1 MEFRISSP
9 CRIVVCGDSISAGI
23 VLDESRNRY
32 VKSSEGFVS
41 ILQNSLNGAI
51 TNISRFGNTVVTALP
66 RLKKDICR
74 EKPDIV
80 LIELGGNDC
89 DYRWEQVAEDPAGC
103 HLPATDVRLFAS
115 NLTGIIE
122 SLRKSGI
129 APVLT
134 SLPPID
140 ADRYFRWISRSGT
153 ETAEKIMQWLGSVTR
168 IYWWQEKYNAAV
180 LKVAESTQT
189 VWIDLRSAF
198 LDTPD
203 FRRYLCGDGIH
214 PNKEGH
220 QLISRTISDF
230 LHSRYPALLK
240 PSSPASV

>member
-1 MEFRISSP
+1 MKPEISSP

-23 VLDESRNRY
+23 VLDEKRNRY
-32 VKSSEGFVS
+32 VKSPDSFVS
-41 ILQNSLNGAI
+41 ILQNSLNGVI

-66 RLKKDICR
+66 KLKRDIGR

-80 LIELGGNDC
+80 LLELGGNDC
-89 DYRWEQVAEDPAGC
+89 DYKWAQVAEDPTGN

-140 ADRYFRWISRSGT
+140 ADRYFKWISRSST
-153 ETAEKIMQWLGSVTR
+153 EMAEKIMQWLGSVTR

-180 LKVAESTQT
+180 LKVAENTQT
-189 VWIDLRSAF
+189 VWIDLRGAF

-203 FRRYLCGDGIH
+203 FRKYLCEDGIH
-214 PNKEGH
+214 PNREGH
-220 QLISRTISDF
+220 RLISLAISDF
-230 LHSRYPALLK
+230 LRSRYPSLLK
-240 PSSPASV
+240 PAVQ